1 MKKLKSLLVAG
12 TTLISATALA
22 GGGDNPAYK
31 TKGAQAQSQTQNG
44 GAPAQTMD
52 AETVKR
58 VQEAL
63 ASQGYDPG
71 PADGKLGPKTTE
83 AVKRAQTDK
92 GISAT
97 GKLDQQTVA
106 ALSSGESSRSSSGAP
121 APSSSES
128 GSSSSSGAATGGS
141 TSSPER
147 TAEPPQTSSSSSQS
161 NPSVGSTGSGDAG
174 SGAAK

>member
-1 MKKLKSLLVAG
+1 MKLKYLLAAS
-12 TTLISATALA
+12 TALISAAA
-22 GGGDNPAYK
+22 IAGGDNPAYK
-31 TKGAQAQSQTQNG
+31 TKGAQSQTQSG
-44 GAPAQTMD
+44 GAQAQTMD

-83 AVKRAQTDK
+83 AVKRAQADK
-92 GISAT
+92 GINAT

-106 ALSSGESSRSSSGAP
+106 ALSSGDSSRSSSSSSSSAP
-121 APSSSES
+121 APRSSE
-128 GSSSSSGAATGGS
+128 SSSSGAGGS
-141 TSSPER
+141 AMSPER

-161 NPSVGSTGSGDAG
+161 NPSVGSTGGDSG